1 MRRGASRRVW
11 RAIQDG
17 SVHHLLFMVL
27 VATTMAC
34 GGSPNQPS
42 GGGGGTGGPTITIT
56 SSGVSPQSL
65 TITRGTQV
73 TFVNNDSR
81 VHEMNSDP
89 HPSHGDCPEID
100 VIGLLNPGQSRQTGN
115 FNTARRCGF
124 HDHRQPTNDGLK
136 GAIVVQ

>member
-1 MRRGASRRVW
+1 MRRGTSRRVW

-17 SVHHLLFMVL
+17 SGHHLLFMVL
-27 VATTMAC
+27 AATKMAC

-89 HPSHGDCPEID
+89 HPTHGDCPEID

-115 FNTARRCGF
+115 FNAARRCGF
-124 HDHRQPTNDGLK
+124 HDHRQPTNDGLT